1 MIMIVQNFVQMFA
14 VFICSMFNAKS
25 CHVFSFLFNRNNFV
39 KLNFFYESLNYETI
53 EEEPLIDV
61 SNSISRFKSRAK
73 LYKIV
78 AKSVRRFMINSHGLT
93 GATLVEN
100 ACFEE

>member
-1 MIMIVQNFVQMFA
+1 M
-14 VFICSMFNAKS
+14 SL
-25 CHVFSFLFNRNNFV
+25 FSFYFNRNNFV

-61 SNSISRFKSRAK
+61 SNSIWTSRFKSRAT

-78 AKSVRRFMINSHGLT
+78 AKSVRRFMINSHGLSD
-93 GATLVEN
+93 ATLVEN